1 MEAIR
6 DTIKNVMQ
14 EWRSKK
20 SSPYNPE
27 ALLKK
32 VFTVR
37 ELKHVRFHY
46 LRKGVLGVKVESSS
60 WLYHLSLKKQGLLE
74 KARLRLPE
82 IKELRF
88 SIGEVT

>member
-14 EWRSKK
+14 EWKGRKG
-20 SSPYNPE
+20 SPHNPE

-37 ELKHVRFHY
+37 EMKHIRFHY
-46 LRKGVLGVKVESSS
+46 LRKGTLGIKVESSS
-60 WLYHLSLKKQGLLE
+60 WLYHLSLKKQDLLE
-74 KARLRLPE
+74 KMRLRSPE
-82 IKELRF
+82 IKDLRF
-88 SIGEVT
+88 SIGEVN